1 MRIRDIRID
10 GFGRFAGQEFGPF
23 ERPVTIFHGPNEAGK
38 STLLEF
44 IRRVLFGFPRRNA
57 RTNAYPAIAGGSY
70 GGHVTLEGSNGR
82 IYNVRRT
89 SGRSFSGDVSVTS
102 QLGDPLPESELTTL
116 LGHHSQ
122 DVFEQVFAFTLDEL
136 YSDDLL
142 SDANVNGQ
150 IYSAGM
156 GVTSL
161 QDVMASLD
169 RSRNTIF
176 RSGGSTQEIYGAANR
191 LDDIDSTLREVAD
204 NAARY
209 GELTERLQQVESELE
224 SLAARRRTLQNL
236 HGRQTRLQNAWDSW
250 NDLVSA
256 EQELSAMPPIED
268 FPTDGLNRLEKLEER
283 VRIARGEF
291 ESASNDVR
299 VAKLKAD
306 VAVPH
311 VAILR
316 NSSDIRR
323 LQNGRTAFDGSVK
336 DLPERETEL
345 EGHRRILAETLKDLG
360 PDWDEVRLEE
370 FDLSIAVRQEI
381 TQHGERL
388 REASAE
394 LSSRRATLVQDSTA
408 LEEAIESEGR
418 AQRELDAAQRPDL
431 NAEQIRQRRELI
443 REASVQLGAIDRA
456 RQNLSNLQSQ
466 LEGVVGSGVP
476 VPDQRSAGGMGVPP
490 FALVAMVLIAVGI
503 AVAAFAF
510 GVTGPIESLVLA
522 GTLVIL
528 ALVGLA
534 GYRAISGRVSGNDLV
549 QSNLAASIRHQIL
562 QAEQEVSSLETEL
575 NEIAVRLAI
584 DEISDRD
591 LIAEEGSMDSEA
603 TNLAAWDSL
612 SRTLREAGELRE
624 QRKARKAISEEAV
637 ERASEQLRAR
647 SSEWQEWLQ
656 SRGLLESFTPETVD
670 VLQRQVELG
679 RSRLEDVRSWQMR
692 IKAIE
697 KDIQEYVEAVEPLSN
712 AFDVTFDA
720 GDYRTVAAAADRLV
734 EILEEVQENDRNR
747 TDAEAE
753 LDEAER
759 DFQDR
764 KNVLEKAE
772 EELALLLRSGGAE
785 EAEAFRARAGL
796 YQRRSNLEDKSRDA
810 LDRLQR
816 VSGPGEAL
824 DRLKTDLANSDPQSI
839 VNALSERDE
848 ELAHLD
854 SQREDLSTERGF
866 IRSELEGLI
875 GEEESSQLRM
885 ERTTLLE
892 QISVHARDWAR
903 LTLARELLEEAR
915 RKFERERQPGVVRHA
930 QEFFADITER
940 RYERVLAPLGEQTIT
955 VTDADGSTKQPSE
968 LSRGTREQLFLSLR
982 FGLIRELGQ
991 RTEPLPVIVDE
1002 VLVNFDPERA
1012 LRAAVSFAKLSQ
1024 TNQILVFTCHP
1035 TVVDLFRTAA
1045 SEAGIEA
1052 PDEVSIT

>member
-1 MRIRDIRID
+1 MRIREIRID
-10 GFGRFAGQEFGPF
+10 GFGRFSGQDFGPF

-44 IRRVLFGFPRRNA
+44 VRRVLFGFPRRNA
-57 RTNAYPAIAGGSY
+57 RTNAYPAISGGSY
-70 GGHVTLEGSNGR
+70 GGLVTLEGNDGR

-89 SGRSFSGDVSVTS
+89 SGRSYSGEVSVTS

-169 RSRNTIF
+169 RSRNSIF
-176 RSGGSTQEIYGAANR
+176 RSGGSTQEIYSAANR

-209 GELTERLQQVESELE
+209 GALTERLQQVESELE
-224 SLAARRRTLQNL
+224 SLAARRRTLQTL

-256 EQELSAMPPIED
+256 EQELSALPTIED

-283 VRIARGEF
+283 VRIARQEL
-291 ESASNDVR
+291 ETASSRVR
-299 VAKLKAD
+299 DAKQAAD

-311 VAILR
+311 VAILK

-345 EGHRRILAETLKDLG
+345 EGHRRTLAETLKDLG

-394 LSSRRATLVQDSTA
+394 LSSRRATLTQDSTA

-418 AQRELDAAQRPDL
+418 AQRELEAAAKPGLDG
-431 NAEQIRQRRELI
+431 EEIRQRRSLA
-443 REASVQLGAIDRA
+443 RTLRSQLDEIGRR
-456 RQNLSNLQSQ
+456 RQNVLNLRSQ
-466 LEGVVGSGVP
+466 LEGLQAAVPSGEGKGPNTTV
-476 VPDQRSAGGMGVPP
+476 A
-490 FALVAMVLIAVGI
+490 ALSFIVGI
-503 AVAAFAF
+503 ALLIGGAVLGGTALFIGIVAGIALGGVGVYLFVASKSAAA
-510 GVTGPIESLVLA
+510 VTGESPLAGPIRESLRLA
-522 GTLVIL
+522 EAEVQDLQSKMSDD
-528 ALVGLA
+528 AAPFGLEE
-534 GYRAISGRVSGNDLV
+534 IN
-549 QSNLAASIRHQIL
+549 
-562 QAEQEVSSLETEL
+562 ESSLLGVEES
-575 NEIAVRLAI
+575 I
-584 DEISDRD
+584 DEEESKLRD
-591 LIAEEGSMDSEA
+591 WARLKDARNTAGDLAKQRQARAEDSA
-603 TNLAAWDSL
+603 TAVQNATERLDAAN
-612 SRTLREAGELRE
+612 R
-624 QRKARKAISEEAV
+624 Q
-637 ERASEQLRAR
+637 
-647 SSEWQEWLQ
+647 WQEWLQ

-679 RSRLEDVRSWQMR
+679 RSRLEDVRSWQTR

-697 KDIQEYVEAVEPLSN
+697 KDIQEYVEAVEPLAT

-734 EILEEVQENDRNR
+734 ELLEEVQENDRNR

-759 DFQDR
+759 VFQDR

-772 EELALLLRSGGAE
+772 EELAQLLRSGGAE

-796 YQRRSNLEDKSRDA
+796 YQRRSDLEDKSRDA

-816 VSGPGEAL
+816 ISGPGEAL
-824 DRLKTDLANSDPQSI
+824 DRLKDDLANSDPQSMNDEI
-839 VNALSERDE
+839 SNLELERDAVDAE
-848 ELAHLD
+848 IE
-854 SQREDLSTERGF
+854 QLSTELGS
-866 IRSELEGLI
+866 IRNELDSLVS
-875 GEEESSQLRM
+875 EEESSRLRM
-885 ERTTLLE
+885 ERSTLLE
-892 QISVHARDWAR
+892 QISVHAHDWAR

-930 QEFFADITER
+930 QKFFADITEG
-940 RYERVLAPLGEQTIT
+940 RYRQVYAPLGEQTIT
-955 VTDADGSTKQPSE
+955 VTDADGATKQPSE

-1012 LRAAVSFAKLSQ
+1012 LRAAVSFAKLSE
-1024 TNQILVFTCHP
+1024 TNQVLVFTCHP
-1035 TVVDLFRTAA
+1035 SVVDLFRQAT

>member
-10 GFGRFAGQEFGPF
+10 GFGRFAGQDFGPF

-44 IRRVLFGFPRRNA
+44 VRRVLFGFPRRNA
-57 RTNAYPAIAGGSY
+57 KTNAYPAITGGNY
-70 GGHVTLEGSNGR
+70 GGLVTLEGNDGR
-82 IYNVRRT
+82 IYNVLRT
-89 SGRSFSGDVSVTS
+89 SGRSYSGEVSVTS
-102 QLGDPLPESELTTL
+102 HLGDPLPESELTTL

-142 SDANVNGQ
+142 SDANVNSQ

-161 QDVMASLD
+161 RDVMASLD
-169 RSRNTIF
+169 RSRNSIF
-176 RSGGSTQEIYGAANR
+176 LSGGSKQEIYSAASR

-236 HGRQTRLQNAWDSW
+236 LGRQTRLQSAWDFW
-250 NDLVSA
+250 NNLVSA
-256 EQELSAMPPIED
+256 EQELSALPAIED

-283 VRIARGEF
+283 VRIARHEL
-291 ESASNDVR
+291 ETANDEVR
-299 VAKLKAD
+299 AAKLKAD
-306 VAVPH
+306 VTVPH

-316 NSSDIRR
+316 SSSDIRR

-345 EGHRRILAETLKDLG
+345 EGHRRILTETLQDLG

-370 FDLSIAVRQEI
+370 FDLSLAVRQEI
-381 TQHGERL
+381 TQHGDRL

-394 LSSRRATLVQDSTA
+394 LSSRTATLVQDSTA
-408 LEEAIESEGR
+408 LEEAIEAEGR
-418 AQRELDAAQRPDL
+418 AQRELEAAENPGLDG
-431 NAEQIRQRRELI
+431 EEIRQRRSLA
-443 REASVQLGAIDRA
+443 RNLRSQLDEIGRQ
-456 RQNLSNLQSQ
+456 RQNVLNLQSQ
-466 LEGVVGSGVP
+466 LEGLEAAAPSGQGKGP
-476 VPDQRSAGGMGVPP
+476 SATVA
-490 FALVAMVLIAVGI
+490 ALSFFVGI
-503 AVAAFAF
+503 ALLIGGAVLGGTALFIGIVAGIALG
-510 GVTGPIESLVLA
+510 GVGVYLFVASKSAVVATGESPLAGPIRDSLRRAEADVQARQLSMTQDA
-522 GTLVIL
+522 
-528 ALVGLA
+528 APFGLEE
-534 GYRAISGRVSGNDLV
+534 ID
-549 QSNLAASIRHQIL
+549 
-562 QAEQEVSSLETEL
+562 ESSLLGAEDS
-575 NEIAVRLAI
+575 I
-584 DEISDRD
+584 DEEESRLRD
-591 LIAEEGSMDSEA
+591 WARLKDALDTAGDLAKQRQARAEESA
-603 TNLAAWDSL
+603 TAVQNATERLDAAN
-612 SRTLREAGELRE
+612 
-624 QRKARKAISEEAV
+624 QRWR
-637 ERASEQLRAR
+637 
-647 SSEWQEWLQ
+647 EWLKD
-656 SRGLLESFTPETVD
+656 RGLLESFTPETVD

-679 RSRLEDVRSWQMR
+679 RSRLEDVRNWQQR

-697 KDIQEYVEAVEPLSN
+697 KDIQEYVDAVEPLAT

-720 GDYRTVAAAADRLV
+720 NDYRTVAAAADRLV
-734 EILEEVQENDRNR
+734 ELLEDVQENDRNR

-753 LDEAER
+753 LDDAER
-759 DFQDR
+759 QFQDR

-772 EELALLLRSGGAE
+772 EDLTQLLRSGGAE

-796 YQRRSNLEDKSRDA
+796 YQRRSDLEASARDA

-816 VSGPGEAL
+816 ISGPGEAL
-824 DRLKTDLANSDPQSI
+824 DRLKADLADSDPQSMHDEI
-839 VNALSERDE
+839 SRLEE
-848 ELAHLD
+848 ELDLTQGRRD
-854 SQREDLSTERGF
+854 DLSNERGS
-866 IRSELEGLI
+866 IQNELAGLVS
-875 GEEESSQLRM
+875 EEESSRLRM
-885 ERTTLLE
+885 ERNTLVE

-930 QEFFADITER
+930 QEFFADITEG
-940 RYERVLAPLGEQTIT
+940 RYKQVYAPLGEQTIT
-955 VTDADGSTKQPSE
+955 VTDADGGTKQPSE

-1012 LRAAVSFAKLSQ
+1012 LRAAVSFARLSE
-1024 TNQILVFTCHP
+1024 TNQVLVFTCHP
-1035 TVVDLFRTAA
+1035 SVVDLFRTAT